1 MNKSTL
7 LSSLLLIILIG
18 VAAFFYFSGKPSI
31 DELKNSVAPTAS
43 LYPQAKS
50 VSDKLNF
57 INDRSDAVH
66 LSDLTQG
73 KWALLY
79 FGYTSCPDI
88 CPIDLSKINLT
99 YQMMDNKDSLQVVF
113 ISVDPSRDIGGLD
126 NFVSAFN
133 PSFLGLTAHQDELM
147 SISRSLGV
155 YHEVVESQKLA
166 QEDHSSHGESGEHNH
181 EDNDMDSDTDSH
193 EDHDMDSIDSHTSTK
208 TAHYEIDHTSSYLL
222 FNPDLKLTALLTSPH
237 EPAPMAKAIDEIIE
251 ALR

>member
-1 MNKSTL
+1 MNKPTL

-57 INDRSDAVH
+57 INDKSDSVH
-66 LSDLTQG
+66 LSALTQG

-113 ISVDPSRDIGGLD
+113 ISVDPSRDIGALD
-126 NFVSAFN
+126 NFASAFN
-133 PSFLGLTAHQDELM
+133 PSFLGLTAYQNELI
-147 SISRSLGV
+147 SISKTLGV
-155 YHEVVESQKLA
+155 YHEVVESQQLA
-166 QEDHSSHGESGEHNH
+166 QEDHSNHGDHDGTIATE
-181 EDNDMDSDTDSH
+181 SH
-193 EDHDMDSIDSHTSTK
+193 EDHSVAKIE
-208 TAHYEIDHTSSYLL
+208 HYDIDHTSSYLL

-237 EPAPMAKAIDEIIE
+237 EPSPMAKAIDKIIE